1 MTDLEHARTN
11 ILSKNTFSVFHRKGK
26 IVIVPDNRIK
36 TQSSL
41 AKPTVRNGLNN
52 NTPGFHPGDDEY
64 TNFFGASVKV
74 D

>member
-1 MTDLEHARTN
+1 
-11 ILSKNTFSVFHRKGK
+11 VFHRKGK